1 MPGALALIGETFS
14 ENLRRY
20 RAGEPLE
27 GAVDVER
34 GY

>member
-1 MPGALALIGETFS
+1 MLRTLELFI
-14 ENLRRY
+14 ENLRRF

-27 GAVDVER
+27 GIVDIDA

>member
-1 MPGALALIGETFS
+1 MLRTLELFID
-14 ENLRRY
+14 NLRRY

-27 GAVDVER
+27 GVVDLAA

>member
-1 MPGALALIGETFS
+1 MLRTLELFI
-14 ENLRRY
+14 ENLHRY

-27 GAVDVER
+27 GIVDLTA